1 MMKILSQIK
10 AKLLKFVLK
19 QPVASVGFQNP
30 NMSPAGNFPPR
41 LGRSPPRSVSI
52 VPMEVRRNRGSESIS
67 EREPSSPKVSC
78 IGEVKGMKKR
88 KVCGQK
94 RVPTQ
99 EGDAA
104 ACHEK
109 KKPLQWIF
117 KGSSCE
123 RQKHST
129 TASVLEEEAP
139 ATTEVYPSLGT
150 MKNFVSGS
158 GSLPRFEVS
167 FIER

>member
-1 MMKILSQIK
+1 MKILSQIK

-19 QPVASVGFQNP
+19 QPVASVAFQNP
-30 NMSPAGNFPPR
+30 NMSSFPPR
-41 LGRSPPRSVSI
+41 AGRSPTCRVSI
-52 VPMEVRRNRGSESIS
+52 VPMEVRRNRGGESFSEQ
-67 EREPSSPKVSC
+67 EPSSPKVSC

-104 ACHEK
+104 ACREK

-117 KGSSCE
+117 KGSSAE
-123 RQKHST
+123 RQEHST
-129 TASVLEEEAP
+129 KACVLEEKAA
-139 ATTEVYPSLGT
+139 ATTETKECPSLGT
-150 MKNFVSGS
+150 MKNFASGS
-158 GSLPRFEVS
+158 GSLPRFEVK
-167 FIER
+167 FMER